1 LRVLKSLG
9 LMPPNQDMFDL
20 LIRRY
25 CDLGTT
31 AEVNYYKF
39 CRDLDNPKDIFPE
52 YVAKR
57 PENAVQRAYHPGT
70 RADQKSAFFKDQTGE
85 LDVIANRW

>member
-9 LMPPNQDMFDL
+9 LMPPSQDNYDL

-25 CDLGTT
+25 CDKGST

-39 CRDLDNPKDIFPE
+39 CRDLDNPKDIFPA
-52 YVAKR
+52 YIAKR
-57 PENAVQRAYHPGT
+57 PENAIEKTYNPGDRAT
-70 RADQKSAFFKDQTGE
+70 QKSAFYKEDTAD